1 MWRYMMRKNL
11 NKLIAFGIGISVMSS
26 SIVPALGAEINRNTA
41 SAQIGTT
48 VNKNSKVL
56 TVSDAVQAGIEND
69 EQIKV
74 YEAKMNYYKKYGN
87 YLDEDD
93 ASDYDQDSNDLSYDT
108 AKQDKEFQKDKVEY
122 TISSLFSTIV
132 TAQEEIDVLEQ
143 AINVQERKLE
153 ETKLKN
159 KQGLL
164 TSIDVTSAENDL
176 SSQKTS
182 LVNKKAKLNDNK
194 IKFSLLTGIDTK
206 DYTLD
211 NTMQYNTFRIDG
223 DVDNYIDNK
232 IDEYLKYKDQ
242 LVDLMKDQVDEL
254 KDDKY
259 DEMPDKPSQSDYK
272 KEQKNDDGTI
282 SQVDDKDAYK
292 NAKDKYDL
300 AVKAYTGYLSLKM
313 NSQTT
318 DLQLQQSRK
327 TLKST
332 IRSVYTSLGDIEN
345 QIADAKSQVELANKK
360 LANTKLQYQLGLMT
374 TSDYNQAVASAKSA
388 DVQMRTLVENY
399 NNMIITIE
407 KPWAML

>member
-1 MWRYMMRKNL
+1 MRKNL
-11 NKLIAFGIGISVMSS
+11 NKLIAFGIGISVISS
-26 SIVPALGAEINRNTA
+26 SIMPALGAEINRNTA

-74 YEAKMNYYKKYGN
+74 YEAQMNYYKKYGN

-108 AKQDKEFQKDKVEY
+108 AKQNKEFQKDKVEY
-122 TISSLFSTIV
+122 TISSLFSTII

-143 AINVQERKLE
+143 SINVQERKLE

-159 KQGLL
+159 KQGLS

-182 LVNKKAKLNDNK
+182 LINKKAKLNDNK
-194 IKFSLLTGIDTK
+194 VKFSLLTGINTN

-211 NTMQYNTFRIDG
+211 NAMQYKTFKIDG
-223 DVDNYIDNK
+223 NVDDYIDDK

-254 KDDKY
+254 KDDDY
-259 DEMPDKPSQSDYK
+259 DQMPDKPSKSDFQDK
-272 KEQKNDDGTI
+272 LDSEGNVVSSKDD
-282 SQVDDKDAYK
+282 QY
-292 NAKDKYDL
+292 NAAKSKYDL